1 MSFPDQQ
8 ELCNNPIADDRSI
21 LHAEV
26 NDPIAEDSSILLNG
40 TFSGLRNLV
49 TRHSGLKIRDRRV
62 WDVYF

>member
-26 NDPIAEDSSILLNG
+26 NDPIAEAQFYLMAHYQDYAI
-40 TFSGLRNLV
+40 
-49 TRHSGLKIRDRRV
+49 
-62 WDVYF
+62 